1 MKCHTTCNKE
11 EKQIKLHHKRKNLVL
26 YNFIYVLYKNANDVS
41 IILQL
46 QKCGLIQI
54 IATFFF
60 QYIFGGR
67 ISRKIENKYNSKN
80 SNFHVR

>member
-1 MKCHTTCNKE
+1 MKFDTTCNKK
-11 EKQIKLHHKRKNLVL
+11 EKQITMHHKRKNLVL
-26 YNFIYVLYKNANDVS
+26 YNFMYIIYTKAGNVS

-54 IATFFF
+54 IAIFSS

-67 ISRKIENKYNSKN
+67 ISRKIENKYDSEN